1 MVSDREKQGNP
12 GQPGS
17 GHRRPGQGSSELDGP
32 ELDGPGLDG
41 PGLDGPGLDSLDS
54 GTRVSPATLA
64 ALFDGGRKISTWHL
78 IKPYWVSED
87 RHRARG
93 LLALVLALNLGIVYV
108 NLRVNTWYATFYD
121 ALDKRDLPAFTHLVL
136 VFTLLA
142 FIFIALSTAQI
153 YFRQMLEFR
162 WRQWLTDVYLRQWL
176 ISRSYYRMERDRIVD
191 NPDQRIAEDLRS
203 MASNTLALSIDLV
216 STVATFCVFVSLL
229 WILSGALAFALFGH
243 PVHIPGYMVWVAIGY
258 GILGSF
264 LVHKIARRLVDV
276 GYRQQKVEADFRV
289 LLVRVR
295 ENAEQIAFYD
305 GGPQEG
311 RRARVAFKAVRN
323 NWREIMRYTK
333 RLVFANSIYSQIAVI
348 FPLVAAAPRYFAG
361 AFTLGVLMQLNNAFG
376 QVSGACSWFIN
387 SYATLADWRATINRL
402 REFSMRMGQGDPD
415 RLTREQGHEVAA
427 RGLQI
432 FRPDGQALDVPPEF
446 RLRPGERWLVRGP
459 SGAGKSTLLR
469 TLAGLW
475 PHASGSLTMPA
486 GTDMQGYADASA
498 GPGAQP
504 GRDGGGRHVALFLP
518 QMAYVPDGTLKQA
531 VCYPDSAEAYSDA
544 ECADVLRLCRL
555 EAYAGQLDA
564 IDAWSRRLSPGE
576 KQRLAFAR
584 ALLLKP
590 DFLFMD
596 ESTSSLDTDTE
607 RHLYETL
614 LQRLPRA
621 AIVSV
626 AHRDTLA
633 RFHTHEMRVGPQAG
647 AQQLALAAAGA

>member
-1 MVSDREKQGNP
+1 MVSDRAKQGGSR
-12 GQPGS
+12 GQAHPS
-17 GHRRPGQGSSELDGP
+17 PAEA
-32 ELDGPGLDG
+32 GPGH
-41 PGLDGPGLDSLDS
+41 SLDN
-54 GTRVSPATLA
+54 GDKTSPALLGA
-64 ALFDGGRKISTWHL
+64 MFPAHGQKVSAWRL

-87 RHRARG
+87 RHKARG
-93 LLALVLALNLGIVYV
+93 LLALVLALNLAIVYV

-176 ISRSYYRMERDRIVD
+176 VSRSYYRMERDHIVD

-203 MASNTLALSIDLV
+203 MASNTLALSIDLI
-216 STVATFCVFVSLL
+216 STIATFCVFVSLL
-229 WILSGALAFALFGH
+229 WMLSGALGFAVFGH
-243 PVHIPGYMVWVAIGY
+243 PVRIPGYMVWAAVIY

-264 LVHKIARRLVDV
+264 AVHKIARRLVDV

-305 GGPQEG
+305 GGPEEG
-311 RRARVAFKAVRN
+311 RRARAAFGAVRN

-333 RLVFANSIYSQIAVI
+333 RLVFASSIYGQVAII

-402 REFSMRMGQGDPD
+402 REFSTRMGEGDHD
-415 RLTREQGHEVAA
+415 RLAREQRDEVAA
-427 RGLQI
+427 RDLQV
-432 FRPDGQALDVPPEF
+432 FRPDGQPLAVPAAF
-446 RLRPGERWLVRGP
+446 RVRPGERWLVRGP

-475 PHASGSLTMPA
+475 PHASGALTMPA
-486 GTDMQGYADASA
+486 GERAH
-498 GPGAQP
+498 
-504 GRDGGGRHVALFLP
+504 GRVALFLP
-518 QMAYVPDGTLKQA
+518 QSTYVPDGTLKQA
-531 VCYPDSAEAYSDA
+531 VCYPEATDAYSDQACA
-544 ECADVLRLCRL
+544 EALRLCRL
-555 EAYAGQLDA
+555 ESYADQLYVT
-564 IDAWSRRLSPGE
+564 DAWSRRLSPGE
-576 KQRLAFAR
+576 KQRLSFAR

-596 ESTSSLDTDTE
+596 ESTSSLDADTE

-614 LQRLPRA
+614 LQRLPDA
-621 AIVSV
+621 AVISV
-626 AHRDTLA
+626 AHRDTLT

-647 AQQLALAAAGA
+647 VQPLALAPVGT

>member
-1 MVSDREKQGNP
+1 MVSYREKQRNP
-12 GQPGS
+12 RQQRSGQES
-17 GHRRPGQGSSELDGP
+17 
-32 ELDGPGLDG
+32 PGLES
-41 PGLDGPGLDSLDS
+41 PGLDSLDS

-64 ALFDGGRKISTWHL
+64 ALFDGGRKISAWRL

-121 ALDKRDLPAFTHLVL
+121 ALDKRDLPAFTHLIL

-203 MASNTLALSIDLV
+203 MASNTLALSIDLI
-216 STVATFCVFVSLL
+216 STIATFCVFVSLL
-229 WILSGALAFALFGH
+229 WMLSGALAFAVFGH
-243 PVHIPGYMVWVAIGY
+243 PEHIPGYMVWVAIGY

-432 FRPDGQALDVPPEF
+432 FRPDGQALDVPAEF

-486 GTDMQGYADASA
+486 GADMQRYADAGA
-498 GPGAQP
+498 GAGAAPGGQP
-504 GRDGGGRHVALFLP
+504 GPDGDKRHVALFLP

-555 EAYAGQLDA
+555 EAYAGQLDVV
-564 IDAWSRRLSPGE
+564 DAWSRRLSPGE